1 MTLLGK
7 PAGVSNIDWNIFTG
21 YYKGRRIQMRN
32 GKGQAHIHWSDELK
46 RDSERQGA
54 NTGYVYAS
62 EMGGNKCQGNQ
73 ISFLNSSIETGKI
86 TQYKRQDVSS
96 QHKTQLEVTG

>member
-1 MTLLGK
+1 
-7 PAGVSNIDWNIFTG
+7 
-21 YYKGRRIQMRN
+21 MRN

-46 RDSERQGA
+46 WDSERQGA

-62 EMGGNKCQGNQ
+62 EMGGKKCQGNQ

-86 TQYKRQDVSS
+86 AQYKRQDMSS